1 MIYSCVIIHYI
12 IHGRKHFCDYCL
24 HAFNAEEVLKRH
36 IKDCFKINGEQRIIF
51 PRKGEYV
58 KFKNL
63 ERKIKSSFMIYKD
76 FESILVPEYNG
87 MQIQTSLILT
97 NINNMLLAVVV
108 IN

>member
-1 MIYSCVIIHYI
+1 
-12 IHGRKHFCDYCL
+12 
-24 HAFNAEEVLKRH
+24 
-36 IKDCFKINGEQRIIF
+36 
-51 PRKGEYV
+51 
-58 KFKNL
+58 
-63 ERKIKSSFMIYKD
+63 MIYKD